1 MLWFLGG
8 FVLGIVVYRHYG
20 EAIEGFLDTF
30 RGEK

>member
-20 EAIEGFLDTF
+20 EAVEELLDMF
-30 RGEK
+30 RGSK